1 MALHS
6 TSDGSTSSTVL
17 RSAGGGGGAPPSS
30 AAAAPAPAAA
40 APVVKA
46 EPGLNGAEPMATD
59 EPKKDDDKM
68 DEG

>member
-1 MALHS
+1 M
-6 TSDGSTSSTVL
+6 GSEMCIRDS
-17 RSAGGGGGAPPSS
+17 
-30 AAAAPAPAAA
+30 AAA

>member
-1 MALHS
+1 MFWYGCCWAASHPRQR
-6 TSDGSTSSTVL
+6 TV
-17 RSAGGGGGAPPSS
+17 RFAKRPSGC
-30 AAAAPAPAAA
+30 PT
-40 APVVKA
+40 PVVKA